1 MPDMLGVFLYRAVGR
16 KFARARDIQDRHAC
30 PVPGVA
36 VSVID
41 LVLAI
46 DISPVIGHQQEFVMM
61 QEVAG
66 QRPEQFRVAVGK

>member
-1 MPDMLGVFLYRAVGR
+1 MPDMLGILPDSSVGR
-16 KFARARDIQDRHAC
+16 EFTHARDIQDRHAC
-30 PVPGVA
+30 PVRGVA

-66 QRPEQFRVAVGK
+66 QRPEQFRVTVGK

>member
-1 MPDMLGVFLYRAVGR
+1 MPDMLGVFPDRSVGR
-16 KFARARDIQDRHAC
+16 EFTHARDSQDRHAR
-30 PVPGVA
+30 PLPGVA
-36 VSVID
+36 VSMID

-66 QRPEQFRVAVGK
+66 QRPEQFRVTVGK